1 MQNLCGTDIIE
12 IDRIKKA
19 IDTLGKTFINKIYTE
34 NEIKYC
40 EEKNNAKYQH
50 YAARFAAKEAVFK
63 AVSQAL
69 DTKYSVTWKNIEII
83 NDNTGKPR
91 VNFIDSEIDKLKHID
106 ISISHC
112 KEYAIAFVIV
122 EMKED

>member
-1 MQNLCGTDIIE
+1 MRNLCGTDIIE
-12 IDRIKKA
+12 IERIKKA
-19 IDTLGKTFINKIYTE
+19 IDSLENTFINKIYTE

-63 AVSQAL
+63 AISSL
-69 DTKYSVTWKNIEII
+69 LNNKYEINWQNIEIV
-83 NDNTGKPR
+83 NEKSGRPK
-91 VNFIDSEIDKLKHID
+91 VNFIGIKIEELEGCD

-112 KEYAIAFVIV
+112 KQYATANAVV
-122 EMKED
+122 YTKL